1 MDPTL
6 QEFKFL
12 DLTDIDED
20 ERKHLHKVLYSADP
34 SLQLPWDTPEYE
46 CHTDNTPQ
54 HYAVASIP
62 HPTLQDVFLPQTLFT
77 SGPATLGVP
86 TLPPVPVTEVE
97 STAVA
102 AAAAAAAATA
112 QETANP
118 NPVAAVAPALHHHVR
133 DHSPQ
138 HVTSPAQSPYH
149 TALPHPQPPGSVVP
163 IPPPPS
169 SVTVPAPAM
178 TTVYQMVAPH
188 IPNVF
193 VSNLTTNVNVHG
205 YNTPPYGRHIPPQ
218 QAYQVQDVNSTPRDS
233 TSSSGRRQKPGKVGS
248 ASRRQEI
255 QHQFRGHDVQPDT
268 SPGGASYQVIPFVHP
283 FTYYQAPEHTPS
295 QHAAPGTHFFMPVYP
310 APVYPPFHQQPATAA
325 PVVYGTDVSQQHP
338 TETVEAISFP
348 TETVRDERS
357 TDGYC
362 VEPSSVPVVEPV
374 TTNSVISDLNEQE
387 TTEYNQ
393 TPETIPSEGLQ
404 VTPLY
409 DSSYS
414 GVNAESSS
422 LPENQTHNFSGDGK
436 EHSGNA
442 FVEEEKE
449 TSTLVDRRDS
459 DGNSTVINKSE
470 TPTVA
475 SNETV
480 ETVRVENSATAQQE
494 PVLVDTKAKTNNLSP
509 DSPPKSS
516 GPFQETLV
524 TKLPSAADT
533 TTTTTTTTTQ
543 IPRRTAVNTTAALIN
558 SDEVNQASTPGSGRS
573 WASLFSQN
581 WHSSPSAAALTN
593 TVITGTPKPRA
604 TVRPFQSELMAS
616 ADGPISSYKAQDS
629 QPLMDAPAPAVDT
642 KNFPQLT
649 KSAADNPHLYRLGEF
664 LSQYQ
669 LDHRAI
675 SLQPRGLTNRSNW
688 CYINSTLQALLA
700 CPPFYNLMKALPI
713 PSATNR
719 MSSSSTPIID
729 SIVQFVNE
737 FQPMPVASR
746 VGRKEKALRKDDGTI
761 EVQSGIAFEPSY
773 IYKMLNSIR
782 SNTFKVEG
790 RQEDAE
796 EFLSCLLNALNDEMQ
811 ELMKLVQDN
820 SQTNLSNG
828 DIANGD
834 AGQSQDED
842 ETAWKEMG
850 PKNRGS
856 ITRRADFG
864 RTPISDIFR
873 GQLRSRVQRAGD
885 EFTDNVQPFFTLQLD
900 IEKAQ
905 SVKDALELL
914 VGKDQLEG
922 VTCSK
927 TNQQI
932 EAWQQVTLEQ
942 LPYVLVLHLKWF
954 DYKLDGCSKI
964 VKTVEFPIDLKVD
977 GKLMSS
983 HKKGNAKQKQYKLF
997 AVVYHDGKEATKGHY
1012 VTDVFHVGYGSWV
1025 RYDDSSVKAV
1035 QEVQMLHPRSPRV
1048 PYLLYYRRCDTIGSS
1063 TGAPSTVNSA
1073 DRAR

>member
-20 ERKHLHKVLYSADP
+20 ERKHLHQMLYSADP
-34 SLQLPWDTPEYE
+34 SLQLPWDSPEYT
-46 CHTDNTPQ
+46 CPTDITQQ
-54 HYAVASIP
+54 HY
-62 HPTLQDVFLPQTLFT
+62 
-77 SGPATLGVP
+77 
-86 TLPPVPVTEVE
+86 EVE
-97 STAVA
+97 TTAVA
-102 AAAAAAAATA
+102 AAAVVAA
-112 QETANP
+112 QEAANP
-118 NPVAAVAPALHHHVR
+118 NPVAAAAPALHHHVR

-138 HVTSPAQSPYH
+138 HVTTPPAQSPYH

-218 QAYQVQDVNSTPRDS
+218 QAYQVPDVNSTSRDS

-248 ASRRQEI
+248 ISRRQEI

-283 FTYYQAPEHTPS
+283 FTYYPAAEHAPS

-325 PVVYGTDVSQQHP
+325 PVVYGTDVTQQHP
-338 TETVEAISFP
+338 AETVEAIGFSNDA
-348 TETVRDERS
+348 VRDERS
-357 TDGYC
+357 SDGYC
-362 VEPSSVPVVEPV
+362 VEPSPVQVVETV
-374 TTNSVISDLNEQE
+374 TTNSVMSDLNGQE
-387 TTEYNQ
+387 TAEYTQ
-393 TPETIPSEGLQ
+393 TSEIIPSEGLQ
-404 VTPLY
+404 VNPLY

-422 LPENQTHNFSGDGK
+422 LPENQSHSFSSDGK
-436 EHSGNA
+436 EQCENA
-442 FVEEEKE
+442 YVEVEKE
-449 TSTLVDRRDS
+449 SSTPIDRRDS
-459 DGNSTVINKSE
+459 DESSTVIDKSE

-475 SNETV
+475 NSDTV
-480 ETVRVENSATAQQE
+480 KVENSASTQQE
-494 PVLVDTKAKTNNLSP
+494 SVLVDKPKANNLSP
-509 DSPPKSS
+509 DSPPSS
-516 GPFQETLV
+516 DPLQETLV

-533 TTTTTTTTTQ
+533 TSQ

-581 WHSSPSAAALTN
+581 RYNSPSATALTN
-593 TVITGTPKPRA
+593 TVITGMSKPRA
-604 TVRPFQSELMAS
+604 TVRPFQSEPMTS
-616 ADGPISSYKAQDS
+616 ADGTVSIQKAQDS
-629 QPLMDAPAPAVDT
+629 QPIMDASAPAVDT

-700 CPPFYNLMKALPI
+700 CPPFYNLMKALPV

-737 FQPMPVASR
+737 FQPMPVTSR
-746 VGRKEKALRKDDGTI
+746 VGRKEKAQRKDDGTI

-782 SNTFKVEG
+782 SNAFKVEG

-811 ELMKLVQDN
+811 ELMKLVQDS

-828 DIANGD
+828 DITNGD

-983 HKKGNAKQKQYKLF
+983 HKKGNPKQKQYKLF

-1025 RYDDSSVKAV
+1025 RYDDSSVKAI

-1048 PYLLYYRRCDTIGSS
+1048 PYLLYYRRCDTIGPS
-1063 TGAPSTVNSA
+1063 TGTPSTVNSA
-1073 DRAR
+1073 ERPR